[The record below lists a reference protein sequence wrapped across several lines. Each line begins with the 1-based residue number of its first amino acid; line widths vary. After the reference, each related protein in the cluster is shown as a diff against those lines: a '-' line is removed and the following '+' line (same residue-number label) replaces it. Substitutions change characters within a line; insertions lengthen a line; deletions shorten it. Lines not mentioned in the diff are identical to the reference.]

1 MKKLMPKPKGFTIIE
16 VIIVLVIGAVIMLAV
31 FLVVPQLQRTQ
42 RNSSRQNAARRVF
55 TAGEQYAA
63 STNVYPQANGS
74 AVSIPPQN
82 CVGTLVSSSINCTE
96 ITDITGDV
104 KSPSGVAYNVRG
116 NTTGTNWT
124 SGDKGINDMAVLYVS
139 NINCDNNTIISNP
152 TGTISKF
159 IIAVRLET
167 ASDPVFWCVSN

>member
-1 MKKLMPKPKGFTIIE
+1 MPKTKGFTIIE

-31 FLVVPQLQRTQ
+31 FVVVPQLQRTQ

-74 AVSIPPQN
+74 GASIPPQN
-82 CVGTLVSSSINCTE
+82 CVGTLAVTIPPQNCTE

-104 KSPSGVAYNVRG
+104 KSPSGAAYTVKGSIGGTWTDSIDFMAITYNSLSCVNNVPA
-116 NTTGTNWT
+116 TTP
-124 SGDKGINDMAVLYVS
+124 
-139 NINCDNNTIISNP
+139 NIN
-152 TGTISKF
+152 KF
-159 IIAVRLET
+159 VVVVRLET
-167 ASDPVFWCVSN
+167 SGDPTNWCVSN

>member
-1 MKKLMPKPKGFTIIE
+1 MPKLKGFTIIE

-74 AVSIPPQN
+74 PPPQN
-82 CVGTLVSSSINCTE
+82 CTGNLLSSSTCTE

-104 KSPSGVAYNVRG
+104 KSPSGAAYTVKG
-116 NTTGTNWT
+116 SIGGSWT
-124 SGDKGINDMAVLYVS
+124 DSIDLMAITYNSLSCVNNAPATA
-139 NINCDNNTIISNP
+139 NIN
-152 TGTISKF
+152 KF
-159 IIAVRLET
+159 VVVVRLET
-167 ASDPVFWCVSN
+167 SGDPTNWCVSN

>member
-1 MKKLMPKPKGFTIIE
+1 MKKLMPKLKGFTIIE

-63 STNVYPQANGS
+63 TTNVYPQASG
-74 AVSIPPQN
+74 ATAPPQN
-82 CVGTLVSSSINCTE
+82 CTGQLLSTNSNCTE

-104 KSPSGVAYNVRG
+104 KSPAGVAYTARG
-116 NTTGTNWT
+116 NTTGPNWT
-124 SGDKGINDMAVLYVS
+124 TGDKGINDMAILYVPT
-139 NINCDNNTIISNP
+139 INCDKNTIISNP
-152 TGTISKF
+152 TGTINKF

>member
-1 MKKLMPKPKGFTIIE
+1 MKKLMPKLKGFTIIE

-63 STNVYPQANGS
+63 TTNVYPQASGGS
-74 AVSIPPQN
+74 TTTPPQN
-82 CVGTLVSSSINCTE
+82 CTGQLSSTNFNCTE

-104 KSPSGVAYNVRG
+104 KSPTGVAYTVKG
-116 NTTGTNWT
+116 SIGGSWT
-124 SGDKGINDMAVLYVS
+124 DSIDHMAITYNSLSCVNNAPATA
-139 NINCDNNTIISNP
+139 NIN
-152 TGTISKF
+152 KF
-159 IIAVRLET
+159 VVVVRLET
-167 ASDPVFWCVSN
+167 SGDPTNWCVSN